1 MGQKCLSAHVPLGR
15 YAMNK
20 GAKISLRY
28 RFKRYS
34 PPFPPLLP
42 GCGQSPDFGEK
53 TAGSA
58 QLFWRRPCVTG
69 IFQTRQNAFCKY
81 GHCGFENGGFR
92 ALNGP

>member
-1 MGQKCLSAHVPLGR
+1 MGQKCLSAHVLLGR

-20 GAKISLRY
+20 GAKISLCY

-34 PPFPPLLP
+34 PLFPHLQP
-42 GCGQSPDFGEK
+42 GCGQAPDFGEK

-69 IFQTRQNAFCKY
+69 IFQTRQKCFLQIWTL
-81 GHCGFENGGFR
+81 R
-92 ALNGP
+92 L